1 MPQFVFRAFDRMGNT
16 VEGNVAADSQTAAL
30 AQVRGMGYTPLQVQ
44 PKSAAASPIAPGLTA
59 TQPLAPSA
67 LTATQPRNGTSPLAA
82 TQPLNGAPPLAVTQ
96 PIPAPTR
103 PRRID
108 LSSPM
113 EEIAATTA
121 TLYGLPEAE
130 AGAESTGGGHLEPW
144 ERSVG
149 LNDPAAAEQTTE
161 MAANGVQPTQALPP
175 GGPQPFTAPQARGGV
190 ERPFY
195 DSEHERAKAFPQL
208 FRERVINPIFA
219 GVVLKD
225 LAPFYRQFATLINAG
240 IPLFQALSAL
250 EASTKNPKLKEI
262 AREGQRQVQAGGR
275 FSEVMAAYP
284 WICSPMQ
291 VEIIRAAEE
300 GGMLDTSLRQLA
312 DYVENDLAI
321 RRLVSRETIYPKI
334 VLFVALMLLGRP
346 GFMFQQM
353 SIVRLVLGGMG
364 KSEYTGLNYLFD
376 TVGFG
381 MLILLPVVVGMIAF
395 RLFFFNSVAFREGYD
410 TFKTSIPVL
419 GHLIRMFATAKFC
432 RTFAAL
438 YRGGFPMGNALQVA
452 GNASGNFVL
461 RRAAHRAALSANRG
475 EMVAD
480 SMRSS
485 GFFNALTVDMFRTG
499 ETSGSLDMMVDKIA
513 EYYEAEAK
521 LKTHQAAMIFGTC
534 VFLIVAIFVAIQ
546 VISQYTGLAQS
557 EMSAGNDP
565 S

>member
-1 MPQFVFRAFDRMGNT
+1 MPQFVFRATDRMGNT
-16 VEGNVAADSQTAAL
+16 VEGSVAADNQADAL
-30 AQVRGMGYTPLQVQ
+30 AQVRGMGYTPIQVQ
-44 PKSAAASPIAPGLTA
+44 PKGAATAPVASAVTA
-59 TQPLAPSA
+59 TQPLAVA
-67 LTATQPRNGTSPLAA
+67 AVTATQS
-82 TQPLNGAPPLAVTQ
+82 LNGAPPLTVTQ
-96 PIPAPTR
+96 PIPTPAR

-108 LSSPM
+108 LSAPV
-113 EEIAATTA
+113 EEIADTTA
-121 TLYGLPEAE
+121 TLYGSPGAG
-130 AGAESTGGGHLEPW
+130 AGAESTGGGGHLEPW
-144 ERSVG
+144 ERSIG
-149 LNDPAAAEQTTE
+149 LNDPAAAEQTTA
-161 MAANGVQPTQALPP
+161 MDANGVQPTQALPP
-175 GGPQPFTAPQARGGV
+175 GGPQPFTAPQTRGSV

-195 DSEHERAKAFPQL
+195 GGEHERAKPFPQL
-208 FRERVINPIFA
+208 FRERVINPVFA

-250 EASTKNPKLKEI
+250 ESSTKNPKLKEI

-275 FSEVMAAYP
+275 FSDVMAAYP

-291 VEIIRAAEE
+291 VEIIRAAEQ

-321 RRLVSRETIYPKI
+321 RRLISRETIYPKI
-334 VLFVALMLLGRP
+334 VMFVALMLLGRP

-353 SIVRLVLGGMG
+353 AIVRFVLGEMG
-364 KSEYTGLNYLFD
+364 KDAYTFSHYLFD

-381 MLILLPVVVGMIAF
+381 LLCLLPIAAGMIAF
-395 RLFFFNSVAFREGYD
+395 RLFFFNSVAFCEGYD

-419 GHLIRMFATAKFC
+419 GNLIRMFATAKFC

-438 YRGGFPMGNALQVA
+438 YRGGFPMGSALQVA

-461 RRAAHRAALSANRG
+461 RNAAHRAALAANRG
-475 EMVAD
+475 EMIAD

-521 LKTHQAAMIFGTC
+521 MKSHQAAMIFGTMI
-534 VFLIVAIFVAIQ
+534 FLLVAILVAIQ
-546 VISQYTGLAQS
+546 VISQYTGLAQNT
-557 EMSAGNDP
+557 MRAGEGDG
-565 S
+565 